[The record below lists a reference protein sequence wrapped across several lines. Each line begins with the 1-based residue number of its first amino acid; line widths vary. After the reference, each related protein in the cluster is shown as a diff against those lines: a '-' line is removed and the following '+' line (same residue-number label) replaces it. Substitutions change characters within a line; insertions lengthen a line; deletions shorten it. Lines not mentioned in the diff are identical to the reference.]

1 MKCPKCKADNAEDSH
16 FCSKC
21 GTPLKESADLSV
33 SQTMTIQKPAIFSGT
48 TIAGKYKIIEEIGR
62 GGMGVVYKAKDMR
75 LDRTVALK
83 FLSSEL
89 TQDIEANQR
98 FVQEA
103 KAAAALNHPNIT
115 TVYEIEEHQGQT
127 FIAVEHIHGQSLKQ
141 RLEGGPLAIDAA
153 KDIALQVA
161 EGLKE
166 AHDKGIVHRDIKPA
180 NIMLTE
186 KGKAKITDFG
196 LAKLSDGADLTKA
209 STIMGTVAYMSP
221 EQAGGEEV
229 DHLTD
234 IWSLG
239 AIFYEM
245 LAGKKPFT
253 KKHDQALIF
262 SILHDRL
269 KSVSS
274 LRSEIPSYI
283 ETTIQRALEKDVTRR
298 FQSVD
303 AFINALKYPT
313 AISPSQG
320 EKSIAVLPFTNMSAD
335 PEQEYFCDGISEEI
349 INSLTQISEL
359 RVVART
365 SAFSFKGKDIDIRE
379 IGKKLNV
386 DKVLEGSVRKSGKRL
401 RITAQLIS
409 VIDGY
414 HLWSERYD
422 RNLEDVFEIQDEI
435 SLAIVDSLK
444 MRLLKKEKERLV
456 RRATKNSEAYNYY
469 LKGRYF
475 WNKRT
480 KEGLA
485 KSVECFEKAIGK
497 DSGFALAFAG
507 LSDSISTQG
516 FYDFIIPRRKAYDRA
531 RKFAQKALQ
540 LDDSIGETHVAF
552 GNILAWC
559 DYQWDRAEKEY
570 IKALE
575 LNPSDAEAHHM
586 YAHLLSGSCRHD
598 KAIATMR
605 EALVLEPLSVNHHNC
620 KGIILFS
627 ARRYDE
633 AIDQFK
639 TSIDID
645 PNFSLHHYW
654 LGRVYVE
661 KEMFD
666 EAWKHLESASEF
678 TEIQTLALGALAY
691 AYGVGGKRD
700 KAQIVL
706 NELSDLSKS
715 RYVDPFHIA
724 VAYIGL
730 GEAENACGLLD
741 QACEELSM
749 YNLYLPTDPIFDSL
763 RDTPE
768 FVGLMNRLGFVK

>member
-1 MKCPKCKADNAEDSH
+1 M
-16 FCSKC
+16 
-21 GTPLKESADLSV
+21 
-33 SQTMTIQKPAIFSGT
+33 
-48 TIAGKYKIIEEIGR
+48 AGKYKIIEEIGR
-62 GGMGVVYKAKDMR
+62 GGMGVVYKAEDKR

-83 FLSSEL
+83 FLSAEL
-89 TQDIEANQR
+89 TQDEEAKQR

-103 KAAAALNHPNIT
+103 KAAAALNHANISIIH
-115 TVYEIEEHQGQT
+115 EIDEHQGQT
-127 FIAVEHIHGQSLKQ
+127 FIAMEYIRGDSLKQ
-141 RLEGGPLAIDAA
+141 RLENGPLELDEA

-180 NIMLTE
+180 NIMITE
-186 KGKAKITDFG
+186 KGQAKITDFG
-196 LAKLSDGADLTKA
+196 LAKLSGGADLTKA

-221 EQAGGEEV
+221 EQARGEEV
-229 DHLTD
+229 DDLAD

-245 LAGKKPFT
+245 LTGIKPFT
-253 KKHDQALIF
+253 KKHEQALIF
-262 SILHDRL
+262 SILNDQP
-269 KSVSS
+269 KAASS
-274 LRSEIPSYI
+274 LRSEIPSYL
-283 ETTIQRALEKDVTRR
+283 EGTIKRALEKDVTRR

-303 AFINALKYPT
+303 AFIRAVKHPT
-313 AISPSQG
+313 AISSSPG
-320 EKSIAVLPFTNMSAD
+320 DKSIAVLPFTNMSAD

-401 RITAQLIS
+401 RITAQLIN
-409 VIDGY
+409 VGDGY
-414 HLWSERYD
+414 HIWSERYD
-422 RNLEDVFEIQDEI
+422 RTLEDVFEIQDEI

-456 RRATKNSEAYNYY
+456 KRATMDSEAYNHY

-475 WNKRT
+475 WNKRN
-480 KEGLA
+480 EGGLA
-485 KSVECFEKAIGK
+485 KSVECFEKAIEK
-497 DSGFALAFAG
+497 DPEFALAFAG
-507 LSDSISTQG
+507 LADTISTQG
-516 FYDFIIPRRKAYDRA
+516 FYDFIIPRKKAYDRA
-531 RKFAQKALQ
+531 RTFAKKALQ
-540 LDDSIGETHVAF
+540 LDNARGETHVAF

-559 DYQWDRAEKEY
+559 DYEWDNAEEEY
-570 IKALE
+570 IEALQ

-586 YAHLLSGSCRHD
+586 YAHLLSGFGRHD
-598 KAIATMR
+598 EAIVMMG

-620 KGIILFS
+620 KGIILFA

-633 AIDQFK
+633 AIDQFE

-645 PNFSLHHYW
+645 PSFSLHHYW

-661 KEMFD
+661 KMKYEK
-666 EAWKHLESASEF
+666 AWKHLESASGF
-678 TEIQTLALGALAY
+678 AEIQSLAQGALAY
-691 AYGVGGKRD
+691 AYGVGGKSD

-706 NELSDLSKS
+706 NELIDLSKS

-730 GEAENACGLLD
+730 GEADTAFGLLD

-768 FVGLMNRLGFVK
+768 FASLMNRLGIG